1 MLAGQFRADINEEN
15 PLGTRGVIARAF
27 AYFLKQMW
35 LGKQS
40 SFAPVSNFFS
50 SKHFPQYS
58 HTFVFSQ
65 SRIKSLTGEKI
76 TSIFLGYGQHD
87 AQEFMSFFLDAI
99 HEDLNQNQNRPKVD
113 HKKAAA
119 AAEEEEEESNPEK
132 ELFDE
137 RDLVDESRRAE
148 MQAVLRAKA
157 DAKWR
162 EYRLFNSS
170 LVIDLFCGQYQS
182 VLSCPDCNKVS
193 GEEKF

>member
-1 MLAGQFRADINEEN
+1 MAGQAVLLCTGKPVAF
-15 PLGTRGVIARAF
+15 VIS
-27 AYFLKQMW
+27 
-35 LGKQS
+35 QS
-40 SFAPVSNFFS
+40 ISPN
-50 SKHFPQYS
+50 S

-119 AAEEEEEESNPEK
+119 EEEEEDNNPEK

-137 RDLVDESRRAE
+137 RDLLDESRRAE

>member
-1 MLAGQFRADINEEN
+1 
-15 PLGTRGVIARAF
+15 
-27 AYFLKQMW
+27 
-35 LGKQS
+35 
-40 SFAPVSNFFS
+40 
-50 SKHFPQYS
+50 
-58 HTFVFSQ
+58 
-65 SRIKSLTGEKI
+65 
-76 TSIFLGYGQHD
+76 
-87 AQEFMSFFLDAI
+87 MSFFLDAI

-113 HKKAAA
+113 HKKAAAA